1 MKRKVIGF
9 LAAALLT
16 VTGTIAVAQQHMK
29 VRTMEGGP
37 SPSLHAELFATFLG
51 LNDSQKATF
60 NAGMQEFESTQQSL
74 HAKQHDLEK
83 QLHELLAGGTTDAAA
98 VGTLVLQQRAIG
110 DQIKAAHTAFE
121 QKVMAILNP
130 DQKVR
135 AEALHAA
142 MGLMHEGPGGPM
154 MPREH

>member
-1 MKRKVIGF
+1 MKRKLVGI
-9 LAAALLT
+9 LAAAVLT

-37 SPSLHAELFATFLG
+37 SSLHSELFATFLG

-60 NAGMQEFESTQQSL
+60 NAGLQEFESTQESL
-74 HAKQHDLEK
+74 HAKQHDLDK
-83 QLHELLAGGTTDAAA
+83 QLHDLLASGTTDAAA
-98 VGTLVLQQRAIG
+98 VGSLVLQQHAIG

-121 QKVMAILNP
+121 QKVMASLNP

-154 MPREH
+154 MIQREH